1 MTIGGWLFLC
11 GSWSAILA
19 LCVFCFWKIM
29 TSTRENIHAP
39 LDIDTDEHA
48 APGAAA
54 SQGDA

>member
-11 GSWSAILA
+11 GSWSAIIA

-29 TSTRENIHAP
+29 SSTRENIHAP
-39 LDIDTDEHA
+39 LDIDTDDHA

-54 SQGDA
+54 